1 MLPSRT
7 ELASFNIRTSIYVQE
22 MPHLIIES
30 NANRAQTQS
39 RGLCSLNIPTWF
51 VPGPLEIILN
61 ALSFSYFFRKD
72 NSHMCETR

>member
-1 MLPSRT
+1 
-7 ELASFNIRTSIYVQE
+7 

-30 NANRAQTQS
+30 SVSQARARS
-39 RGLCSLNIPTWF
+39 RGFRLLNTPTWF